1 MKTDNNKTIN
11 NICNIKKDGNSN
23 ALDYNKSDDIK
34 RHPCFSAE
42 ASRAYGRIHLP
53 VAKSCNISCNYC
65 HRDYDCPNE
74 SRPGVT
80 SRLLAPEEAV
90 ERIYEVKSLYNEISV
105 VAVAGPGDSLAEPEN
120 TLKTFELV
128 RKEFPE
134 LIFCMSTNG
143 LNLKENISNLKDADI
158 KFITVTLNATDVA
171 IASKIYRFVN
181 YKGIC
186 YKGNE
191 AAELLLEK
199 QLEGIRTAVS
209 KGLIVKINSVLI
221 PGINAQHIKEMSQS
235 IKKMGVYLFN
245 VMPMIPAEKSF
256 FQKIGVSAATRQD
269 IVDVTSGITGINI
282 MKHCRQ
288 CRSDA
293 AGLLGNDISSKLN
306 NNKEKYHDNKKCCS
320 GV

>member
-1 MKTDNNKTIN
+1 MKTDNKAIN
-11 NICNIKKDGNSN
+11 SMRNIKKDGNSN
-23 ALDYNKSDDIK
+23 VSDYNNSEDIK
-34 RHPCFSAE
+34 RHPCFSVE
-42 ASRAYGRIHLP
+42 ASKSYGRIHLP

-80 SRLLAPEEAV
+80 SRLLTPEEAV
-90 ERIYEVKSLYNEISV
+90 ARIYEVKSLYNEISV
-105 VAVAGPGDSLAEPEN
+105 AAVAGPGDSLADPDN

-143 LNLKENISNLKDADI
+143 LNLKENINDLKDADV
-158 KFITVTLNATDVA
+158 KFITVTLNATDAA

-221 PGINAQHIKEMSQS
+221 PGVNDKHIREMSES

-245 VMPMIPAEKSF
+245 VMPMIPADKSF
-256 FQKIGVSAATRQD
+256 FQKIGVPAATRQD
-269 IVDVTSGITGINI
+269 IANVTEGITGINI

-306 NNKEKYHDNKKCCS
+306 NNKEKDHDNRKCCS

>member
-1 MKTDNNKTIN
+1 MKTDNKAIN
-11 NICNIKKDGNSN
+11 SIRNIKRDGNSN
-23 ALDYNKSDDIK
+23 ASDYNNSEDIK
-34 RHPCFSAE
+34 RHPCFSVE
-42 ASRAYGRIHLP
+42 ASKSYGRIHLP

-80 SRLLAPEEAV
+80 SRLLTPEEAV

-105 VAVAGPGDSLAEPEN
+105 AAVAGPGDSLADPDN

-143 LNLKENISNLKDADI
+143 LNLKENINNLKDAGI
-158 KFITVTLNATDVA
+158 KFITVTLNATDAA

-199 QLEGIRTAVS
+199 QLEGIKTAVS
-209 KGLIVKINSVLI
+209 EGLIVKINSVLI
-221 PGINAQHIKEMSQS
+221 PGVNDKHIREMSES

-245 VMPMIPAEKSF
+245 VMPMIPADKSF
-256 FQKIGVSAATRQD
+256 FQKIGVPAATRQD
-269 IVDVTSGITGINI
+269 IANVTGGITGINI

-293 AGLLGNDISSKLN
+293 AGLLGHDISSKLN
-306 NNKEKYHDNKKCCS
+306 NNKEKDHDNRKCCS

>member
-1 MKTDNNKTIN
+1 MKTDNKAIN
-11 NICNIKKDGNSN
+11 SIRNIKKDGNSN
-23 ALDYNKSDDIK
+23 ASDYNNSEDIK
-34 RHPCFSAE
+34 RHPCFSVE
-42 ASRAYGRIHLP
+42 ASKSYGRIHLP

-80 SRLLAPEEAV
+80 SRLLTPEEAV
-90 ERIYEVKSLYNEISV
+90 ARIYEVKSLYNEISV
-105 VAVAGPGDSLAEPEN
+105 AAVAGPGDSLADPDN

-143 LNLKENISNLKDADI
+143 LNLKENISDLKDADV
-158 KFITVTLNATDVA
+158 KFITVTLNATDAA

-209 KGLIVKINSVLI
+209 EGLIVKINSVLI
-221 PGINAQHIKEMSQS
+221 PGINDKHIREMSES

-245 VMPMIPAEKSF
+245 VMPMIPADKSF
-256 FQKIGVSAATRQD
+256 FQKIGVPAATRQD
-269 IVDVTSGITGINI
+269 IANVTEGITGINI

-306 NNKEKYHDNKKCCS
+306 NNKEKDHDNRKCCS

>member
-1 MKTDNNKTIN
+1 MKTDNKAIN
-11 NICNIKKDGNSN
+11 SIRNIKKDGNSN
-23 ALDYNKSDDIK
+23 VSDYNNSEDIK
-34 RHPCFSAE
+34 RHPCFSVE
-42 ASRAYGRIHLP
+42 ASKSYGRIHLP

-80 SRLLAPEEAV
+80 SRLLTPEEAV

-105 VAVAGPGDSLAEPEN
+105 AAVAGPGDSLADPDN

-143 LNLKENISNLKDADI
+143 LNLKENISDLKDADV
-158 KFITVTLNATDVA
+158 KFITVTLNATDAA

-221 PGINAQHIKEMSQS
+221 PGVNDKHIREMSES

-245 VMPMIPAEKSF
+245 VMPMIPADKSF
-256 FQKIGVSAATRQD
+256 FQKIGVPAATRQD
-269 IVDVTSGITGINI
+269 IANVTEGITGINI

-306 NNKEKYHDNKKCCS
+306 NNKEKDHDNRKCCS

>member
-1 MKTDNNKTIN
+1 MKTDNKAINSIRNIEKDSNN
-11 NICNIKKDGNSN
+11 NISVNNN
-23 ALDYNKSDDIK
+23 EDIK
-34 RHPCFSAE
+34 RHPCFSIE
-42 ASRAYGRIHLP
+42 ASKSYGRIHLP

-80 SRLLAPEEAV
+80 SRLLEPEEAV
-90 ERIYEVKSLYNEISV
+90 ERIYEVKSFYDEISV
-105 VAVAGPGDSLAEPEN
+105 AAVAGPGDSLSDPEN

-128 RKEFPE
+128 RKEFPK

-143 LNLKENISNLKDADI
+143 LNLKENINDLKDAGI
-158 KFITVTLNATDVA
+158 KFITVTLNATDAA
-171 IASKIYRFVN
+171 IASKIYKYVN
-181 YKGIC
+181 YKGVC

-199 QLEGIRTAVS
+199 QLDGIRTAILE
-209 KGLIVKINSVLI
+209 GFTVKINSVLI
-221 PGINAQHIKEMSQS
+221 PGINDNHIKEMSES

-256 FQKIGVSAATRQD
+256 FQKIGIQAATRQD
-269 IVDVTSGITGINI
+269 ITDVTSGLTGINI

-293 AGLLGNDISSKLN
+293 AGLLENDISGKLN
-306 NNKEKYHDNKKCCS
+306 NNKEENHDNRKCCS

>member
-1 MKTDNNKTIN
+1 MKTDNKAIN
-11 NICNIKKDGNSN
+11 GIRNIKKDGNSN
-23 ALDYNKSDDIK
+23 ASDYNNNEDIK
-34 RHPCFSAE
+34 RHPCFSVE
-42 ASRAYGRIHLP
+42 ASKSYGRIHLP

-80 SRLLAPEEAV
+80 SRLLTPEEAV

-105 VAVAGPGDSLAEPEN
+105 AAVAGPGDSLADPDN

-143 LNLKENISNLKDADI
+143 LNLKENINNLKDAGI
-158 KFITVTLNATDVA
+158 KFITVTLNATDAA

-209 KGLIVKINSVLI
+209 EGLIVKINSVLI
-221 PGINAQHIKEMSQS
+221 PGINDKHIKEMSES

-245 VMPMIPAEKSF
+245 VMPMIPADKSF
-256 FQKIGVSAATRQD
+256 FQKIGVPAATRQD
-269 IVDVTSGITGINI
+269 IANVTDGITGINI

-306 NNKEKYHDNKKCCS
+306 NNKEKDHDNRKCCS

>member
-1 MKTDNNKTIN
+1 MKTDNKAIN
-11 NICNIKKDGNSN
+11 SMRNIKKDGNSN
-23 ALDYNKSDDIK
+23 ASDYNNSEDIK
-34 RHPCFSAE
+34 RHPCFSVE
-42 ASRAYGRIHLP
+42 ASKSYGRIHLP

-80 SRLLAPEEAV
+80 SRLLTPEEAV
-90 ERIYEVKSLYNEISV
+90 ARIYEVKSLYNEISV
-105 VAVAGPGDSLAEPEN
+105 AAVAGPGDSLADPDN

-143 LNLKENISNLKDADI
+143 LNLKENINDLKDADV
-158 KFITVTLNATDVA
+158 KFITVTLNATDAA

-221 PGINAQHIKEMSQS
+221 PGVNDKHIREMSES

-245 VMPMIPAEKSF
+245 VMPMIPADKSF
-256 FQKIGVSAATRQD
+256 FQKIGVPAATRKD
-269 IVDVTSGITGINI
+269 IANVTEGITGINI

-306 NNKEKYHDNKKCCS
+306 NNKEKDHDNRKCCS

>member
-1 MKTDNNKTIN
+1 MKTDNKAIN
-11 NICNIKKDGNSN
+11 SMRNIKKDGNSN
-23 ALDYNKSDDIK
+23 VSDYNNSEDIK
-34 RHPCFSAE
+34 RHPCFSVE
-42 ASRAYGRIHLP
+42 ASKSYGRIHLP

-80 SRLLAPEEAV
+80 SRLLTPEEAV

-105 VAVAGPGDSLAEPEN
+105 AAVAGPGDSLADPDN

-143 LNLKENISNLKDADI
+143 LNLKENINDLKDADV
-158 KFITVTLNATDVA
+158 KFITVTLNATDAA

-221 PGINAQHIKEMSQS
+221 PGVNDKHIREMSES

-245 VMPMIPAEKSF
+245 VMPMIPADKSF
-256 FQKIGVSAATRQD
+256 FQKIGVPAATRQD
-269 IVDVTSGITGINI
+269 IANVTEGITGINI

-306 NNKEKYHDNKKCCS
+306 NNKEKDHDNRKCCS

>member
-1 MKTDNNKTIN
+1 MKTDNKAIN
-11 NICNIKKDGNSN
+11 GTRNIKKDGNSN
-23 ALDYNKSDDIK
+23 ASDYNKSEDIK
-34 RHPCFSAE
+34 RHPCFSVE
-42 ASRAYGRIHLP
+42 ASKSYGRIHLP

-80 SRLLAPEEAV
+80 SRLLSPEEAV

-105 VAVAGPGDSLAEPEN
+105 AAVAGPGDSLADPDN

-128 RKEFPE
+128 RKEFHE

-143 LNLKENISNLKDADI
+143 LNLRENVNNLKDAGI
-158 KFITVTLNATDVA
+158 KFITVTLNATDAA

-209 KGLIVKINSVLI
+209 EGLIVKINSVLI
-221 PGINAQHIKEMSQS
+221 PGINDKHIKEMSES

-245 VMPMIPAEKSF
+245 VMPMIPADKSF
-256 FQKIGVSAATRQD
+256 FQKIGVPAATRQD
-269 IVDVTSGITGINI
+269 IANVTDGITGINI

-306 NNKEKYHDNKKCCS
+306 NNKEKDHDNRKCCS

>member
-1 MKTDNNKTIN
+1 MKTDNKAIN
-11 NICNIKKDGNSN
+11 SMRNIKKDGNSN
-23 ALDYNKSDDIK
+23 ASDYNNSEDIK
-34 RHPCFSAE
+34 RHPCFSVE
-42 ASRAYGRIHLP
+42 ASKSYGRIHLP

-80 SRLLAPEEAV
+80 SRLLTPEEAV

-105 VAVAGPGDSLAEPEN
+105 AAVAGPGDSLADPDN

-143 LNLKENISNLKDADI
+143 LNLKENINDLKDADV
-158 KFITVTLNATDVA
+158 KFITVTLNATDAA

-221 PGINAQHIKEMSQS
+221 PGVNDKHIREMSES

-245 VMPMIPAEKSF
+245 VMPMIPADKSF
-256 FQKIGVSAATRQD
+256 FQKIGVPAATRQD
-269 IVDVTSGITGINI
+269 IANVTEGITGINI

-306 NNKEKYHDNKKCCS
+306 NNKEKDHDNRKCCS

>member
-1 MKTDNNKTIN
+1 MKTDNKAIN
-11 NICNIKKDGNSN
+11 GIRNIKKDGNSN
-23 ALDYNKSDDIK
+23 ASDYNNNEDIK
-34 RHPCFSAE
+34 RHPCFSVE
-42 ASRAYGRIHLP
+42 ASKSYGRIHLP

-105 VAVAGPGDSLAEPEN
+105 AAVAGPGDSLADPDN

-143 LNLKENISNLKDADI
+143 LNLKENINNLKDAGI
-158 KFITVTLNATDVA
+158 KFITVTLNATDAA

-186 YKGNE
+186 YKGSE

-199 QLEGIRTAVS
+199 QLEGIRIAVS
-209 KGLIVKINSVLI
+209 EGLTVKINSVLI
-221 PGINAQHIKEMSQS
+221 PGINDKHIKEMSES

-245 VMPMIPAEKSF
+245 VMPMIPADKSF
-256 FQKIGVSAATRQD
+256 FQKIGVPAATRQD
-269 IVDVTSGITGINI
+269 IANVTDGITGINI

-293 AGLLGNDISSKLN
+293 AGLLGKDISSKLN
-306 NNKEKYHDNKKCCS
+306 NNKEKDHDNRKCCS

>member
-1 MKTDNNKTIN
+1 MKTDNKAIN
-11 NICNIKKDGNSN
+11 GTRNIKKDGNSN
-23 ALDYNKSDDIK
+23 ASDYNKSEDIK
-34 RHPCFSAE
+34 RHPCFSVE
-42 ASRAYGRIHLP
+42 ASKSYGRIHLP

-80 SRLLAPEEAV
+80 SRLLSPEEAV

-105 VAVAGPGDSLAEPEN
+105 AAVAGPGDSLADPDN

-143 LNLKENISNLKDADI
+143 LNLRENVNNLKDAGI
-158 KFITVTLNATDVA
+158 KFITVTLNATDAA

-209 KGLIVKINSVLI
+209 EGLIVKINSVLI
-221 PGINAQHIKEMSQS
+221 PGINDKHIKEMSES

-245 VMPMIPAEKSF
+245 VMPMIPADKSF
-256 FQKIGVSAATRQD
+256 FQKIGVPAATRQD
-269 IVDVTSGITGINI
+269 IANVTDGITGINI

-306 NNKEKYHDNKKCCS
+306 NNKEKDHDNRKCCS

>member
-1 MKTDNNKTIN
+1 MKTDNKAIN
-11 NICNIKKDGNSN
+11 SMRNIKKDGNSN
-23 ALDYNKSDDIK
+23 ASDYNNSEDIK
-34 RHPCFSAE
+34 RHPCFSVE
-42 ASRAYGRIHLP
+42 ASKSYGRIHLP

-80 SRLLAPEEAV
+80 SRLLTPEEAV
-90 ERIYEVKSLYNEISV
+90 ARIYEVKSLYNEISV
-105 VAVAGPGDSLAEPEN
+105 AAVAGPGDSLADPDN

-143 LNLKENISNLKDADI
+143 LNLKENINDLKDADV
-158 KFITVTLNATDVA
+158 KFITVTLNATDAA

-209 KGLIVKINSVLI
+209 EGLIVKINSVLI
-221 PGINAQHIKEMSQS
+221 PGINDKHIREMSES

-245 VMPMIPAEKSF
+245 VMPMIPADKSF
-256 FQKIGVSAATRQD
+256 FQKIGVPAATRQD
-269 IVDVTSGITGINI
+269 IANVTEGITGINI

-306 NNKEKYHDNKKCCS
+306 NNKEKDHDNRKCCS